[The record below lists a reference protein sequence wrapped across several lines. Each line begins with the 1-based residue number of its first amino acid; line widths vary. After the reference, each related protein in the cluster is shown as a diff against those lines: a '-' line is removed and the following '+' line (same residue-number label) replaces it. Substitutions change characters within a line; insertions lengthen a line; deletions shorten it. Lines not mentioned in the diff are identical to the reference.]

1 MNAILTLN
9 MLIPPMTATDTGT
22 GAAFTATKATF
33 TLYTYASTAPIPTV
47 TLFPESFSCGAGLAT
62 EIVDG
67 RIEWPADVQPP
78 AWFATAAQA
87 LVDEEATR

>member
-9 MLIPPMTATDTGT
+9 MSIPPMAATDIGIGT
-22 GAAFTATKATF
+22 AFTATKATF
-33 TLYTYASTAPIPTV
+33 ALYTYADTAPIPTV
-47 TLFPESFSCGAGLAT
+47 TLFPEGYGHGADLAT

-78 AWFATAAQA
+78 EWFATAAQA
-87 LVDEEATR
+87 LVDEEAQL